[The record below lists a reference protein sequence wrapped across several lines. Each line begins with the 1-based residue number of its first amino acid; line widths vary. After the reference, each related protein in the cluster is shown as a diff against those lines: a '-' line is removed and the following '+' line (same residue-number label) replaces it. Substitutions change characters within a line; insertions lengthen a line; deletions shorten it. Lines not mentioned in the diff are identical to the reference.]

1 MYTANALATQLKKYI
16 LHVIT
21 LNSVN
26 FNLLWKRKLE

>member
-16 LHVIT
+16 LIT